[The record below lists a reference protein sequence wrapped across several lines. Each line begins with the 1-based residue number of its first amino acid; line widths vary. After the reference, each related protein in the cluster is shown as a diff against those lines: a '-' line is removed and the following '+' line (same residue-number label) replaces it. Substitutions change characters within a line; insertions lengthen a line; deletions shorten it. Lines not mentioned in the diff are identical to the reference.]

1 LQVGQPIG
9 DLTQQLLES
18 PAWTDQMVQAAGI
31 PVHDTSLASVG
42 GGLGSFTLLDV
53 LRIRGV
59 ARSSI
64 RVLSSSDTPWQTWE
78 YLTGVSQLPPQE
90 RIRSDAGAR
99 LDNIWGFPSYAM
111 HEAWADKSPK
121 LAYQVL
127 VEPVFTDFFSPR
139 AATVFATLEREARR
153 IGYWDMLLKGQVRMV
168 RRRVGGGYFTIL
180 TPPPGVTKSK
190 RVAIRSQYVHL
201 AAGYPGLKFL
211 DDLQAFRETHNDY
224 HHVVNAYEPHEH
236 VYEILKSRQGV
247 VMVRGAGIV
256 ASRILQRLMDD
267 RERHRLHTQIVHVFR
282 TYVTG
287 PHGPSVWMRR
297 DGGDGWAYQAFTF
310 PKSAFG
316 GQLKAQF
323 RNADPAGRA
332 ELSKIVGG
340 TTTPKLRRWQEQM
353 RAGRQG
359 NWYHPIQAVV
369 DKVEPAGD
377 GRGLISHVSGQD
389 GRRGQYVSDFIID
402 CTGLEA
408 DMSEHRVLAD
418 LLQYG
423 GARRNHAG
431 RLAVGRNFEVI
442 GAESGA
448 GMLYASGA
456 ATGGNH
462 FPAVDSF
469 LGMQTAAL
477 DIADDLARRGFCTSL
492 GPLRSVR
499 QWLKWAAGRPV

>member
-1 LQVGQPIG
+1 LYAGQPFG
-9 DLTQQLLES
+9 DLTQQLLTS

-31 PVHDTSLASVG
+31 PLHNAPLVSVG

-59 ARSSI
+59 PGPSI
-64 RVLSSSDTPWQTWE
+64 RVLSSSDTPWQTWK
-78 YLTGVSQLPPQE
+78 YLTGVSQLPPEE

-99 LDNIWGFPSYAM
+99 PDNIWGFPSYAL

-121 LAYQVL
+121 LAFQVL
-127 VEPVFTDFFSPR
+127 VEPIFSDFFSPR

-153 IGYWDMLLKGQVRMV
+153 IGYWEMLLKGQVRMV
-168 RRRVGGGYFTIL
+168 RRRAGGGYFTIL
-180 TPPPGVTKSK
+180 TPPPGVTQSK
-190 RVAIRSQYVHL
+190 RVAVRSQYVHL
-201 AAGYPGLKFL
+201 AVGYPGLKFL
-211 DDLQAFRETHNDY
+211 DDLQAFRETYNDY

-236 VYEILKSRQGV
+236 VYEILKSRPGV

-256 ASRILQRLMDD
+256 ASRVLQRLMDD
-267 RERHRLHTQIVHVFR
+267 REKYRLQTQIIHVLR
-282 TYVTG
+282 TFVTE

-316 GQLKAQF
+316 GQLKAQW
-323 RNADPAGRA
+323 RNAGLAERA
-332 ELSKIVGG
+332 ELSKVVGG

-369 DKVEPAGD
+369 DKVVPAAD
-377 GRGLISHVSGQD
+377 GRGLLSHVHSQD
-389 GRRGQYVSDFIID
+389 GRVGRYVSDFIID

-418 LLQYG
+418 LLEYG
-423 GARRNHAG
+423 GARRNGAG
-431 RLAVGRNFEVI
+431 RLLVGTNFEVI
-442 GAESGA
+442 GAESGEGA
-448 GMLYASGA
+448 LYASGA

-469 LGMQTAAL
+469 LGLQTAAL
-477 DIADDLARRGFCTSL
+477 DIADDLAGRGFCTSF
-492 GPLRSVR
+492 GPLRSVG
-499 QWLKWAAGRPV
+499 QWLKWATSRPA